1 MDGRTTNRRA
11 WGVVQATNVS
21 VSFKDKET
29 DLYTPLYKGLHKLIM
44 NAKRVTVVELY
55 ILPHI
60 KQWGCMKEGAIPPLP
75 INI

>member
-1 MDGRTTNRRA
+1 MLVYHLRIKKQVFTLL
-11 WGVVQATNVS
+11 S
-21 VSFKDKET
+21 I
-29 DLYTPLYKGLHKLIM
+29 KGLHKLIM